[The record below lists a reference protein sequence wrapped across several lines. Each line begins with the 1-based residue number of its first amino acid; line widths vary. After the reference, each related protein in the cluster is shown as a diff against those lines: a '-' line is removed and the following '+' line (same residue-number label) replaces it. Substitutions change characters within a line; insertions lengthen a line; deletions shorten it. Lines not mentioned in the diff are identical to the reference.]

1 MWLLRLRW
9 SLRDARSRWIQIVGI
24 AFTIAIGIGTYAG
37 LSSVTEWRIT
47 AIDESLE
54 LTNMYDLRA
63 TVSGG
68 SNVPAGSLAQIA
80 SGIEGVDDYNE
91 RLVVDTQLET
101 ELDGNEL
108 LVHGRVVGVE
118 MAANGPSEWGPSV
131 NGVEVIDADGLPQPG
146 ASTPQVL
153 LGRSFAA
160 FHGLP
165 TSGHVTIGGDVGVDY
180 VGHAVSPEYFLVVE
194 GNGSLGKSNLAVM
207 FAPLSVAQDIM
218 ARPGAVNDLVL
229 TLQPGADI
237 DAVAQQL
244 IDAAA
249 SRDGTLLEVIA
260 RDETPSYIGLIDAPE
275 IERSVYNVI
284 ALLLFVGAAF
294 AALNFSA
301 RMVEAQRREIG
312 ASMALGETPVSI
324 AIRPLL
330 IGLQIGIL
338 GVIIGIGVGFLVGF
352 QTVGVIQE
360 IIRLPIFETPFQ
372 GAIYARAA
380 AIGFLV
386 PVLAVFWPVV
396 RAVRVRP
403 VEAIRSGH
411 LASRGGGLSPI
422 ISRLPLPGRS
432 LGRMPFRNLMRAPRR
447 TFLTL
452 LTFTMSLAILFS
464 LLGLSSTF
472 SLTFERGDQE
482 LLGSEPERFIV
493 RFDSFY
499 PSDSPQVQGVL
510 TDPTVQLGEAAL
522 ILGASVVAEPSADSS
537 AGNDGAGELTQ
548 LDLAVRFVDFGSDVW
563 TPTAS
568 QGELSRGRPGIVLA
582 DKAAR
587 DFGVGIGDQVVVSHP
602 ELVDGAFSFGTHSLP
617 VIAIH
622 PHPLR
627 VNAYMD
633 LSVASDWGFGGLA
646 NVVTGVPSHDSTLN
660 EVKRSLFGAG
670 TGVAQVQGLG
680 ESFKSVQDSLEQANG
695 AFILTRIFVIF
706 LVLLI
711 AFNTANINVDERAR
725 DHATMFAYGVPVR
738 RVIANLSVEG
748 LLLGVAA
755 VVLGALF
762 GYALLLWMALFLMP
776 TAIPE
781 VGMIVSV
788 RPVEMA
794 VYFALALV
802 AIVVAPIFPGRKLKQ
817 MFIPGKLRVME

>member
-9 SLRDARSRWIQIVGI
+9 SLRDARARWIQIIGI

-37 LSSVTEWRIT
+37 LSSVTEWRLA

-68 SNVPAGSLAQIA
+68 SDVPAGTLAQLA
-80 SGIEGVDDYNE
+80 SGIDGIDEYSE
-91 RLVVDTQLET
+91 RLVIDTQLET
-101 ELDGNEL
+101 EVDGDEL

-118 MAANGPSEWGPSV
+118 MTANGPSEWGPHV
-131 NGVEVIDADGLPQPG
+131 NGVEVIEGDGLPQPE

-153 LGRSFAA
+153 LERSFAA
-160 FHGLP
+160 FRNLP
-165 TSGHVTIGGDVGVDY
+165 TSGHVTVGGDVGVDY
-180 VGHAVSPEYFLVVE
+180 VGHAVSPEYFLVIE

-207 FAPLSVAQDIM
+207 FAPLSVAQDIV

-229 TLQPGADI
+229 TLKQDADI
-237 DAVAQQL
+237 DAVSQQL
-244 IDAAA
+244 TDAAA
-249 SRDGTLLEVIA
+249 SLDGTLLEVIT
-260 RDETPSYIGLIDAPE
+260 RDETPSYIGLTNTPE
-275 IERSVYNVI
+275 TDRSIFNLI

-312 ASMALGETPVSI
+312 ASMALGETPRSI

-338 GVIIGIGVGFLVGF
+338 GVVVGIGVGFLVGF
-352 QTVGVIQE
+352 QTVDAFQQIV
-360 IIRLPIFETPFQ
+360 RLPIFETPFQ
-372 GAIYARAA
+372 GAIYTRAA
-380 AIGFLV
+380 VIGFLV

-472 SLTFERGDQE
+472 SVTFERGDQE
-482 LLGSEPERFIV
+482 LLGGEPERFIV

-522 ILGASVVAEPSADSS
+522 LLGASVTSEPS
-537 AGNDGAGELTQ
+537 AGNDSAGDEGVDEFTQ
-548 LDLAVRFVDFGSDVW
+548 LDLVVRFVDFGSDVW

-568 QGELSRGRPGIVLA
+568 QGELSRGQPGIVLA

-587 DFGVGIGDQVVVSHP
+587 DFGVGIDDHVVVAHP
-602 ELVDGAFSFGTHSLP
+602 EFTDGAFTYSTHSLP
-617 VIAIH
+617 VTAIH

-627 VNAYMD
+627 INAYMD
-633 LSVASDWGFGGLA
+633 LSVASDWGFDGLA
-646 NVVTGVPSHDSTLN
+646 NVVTGVPADGSNLID
-660 EVKRSLFGAG
+660 VKRALFG
-670 TGVAQVQGLG
+670 TGVALVQGLG
-680 ESFKSVQDSLEQANG
+680 ESFKSVQDTLDQSTG
-695 AFILTRIFVIF
+695 VFILTRIFVIF

-738 RVIANLSVEG
+738 RVVANLSAEG

-755 VVLGALF
+755 VVLGGLF

-781 VGMIVSV
+781 VGMVVSV
-788 RPVEMA
+788 RWVEMV
-794 VYFALALV
+794 VYFVLALV
-802 AIVVAPIFPGRKLKQ
+802 AIAVAPVFPGRKLKK

>member
-1 MWLLRLRW
+1 MLLLRLRW
-9 SLRDARSRWIQIVGI
+9 SLRDARARWIQIVGI

-37 LSSVTEWRIT
+37 LTSVTQWRL
-47 AIDESLE
+47 ASIDESLK

-63 TVSGG
+63 TVSAGAD
-68 SNVPAGSLAQIA
+68 VPVGTLAQLA
-80 SGIEGVDDYNE
+80 SEIDGIDEYSE
-91 RLVVDTQLET
+91 RLVTDTQVET
-101 ELDGNEL
+101 VLDGDEL
-108 LVHGRVVGVE
+108 LVHGRVVGIE
-118 MAANGPSEWGPSV
+118 MTAGGPSV
-131 NGVEVIDADGLPQPG
+131 NGVEVIEGRGLPPPG
-146 ASTPQVL
+146 ATTPQVL
-153 LGRSFAA
+153 LERNFAA
-160 FHGLP
+160 FHDLP
-165 TSGHVTIGGDVGVDY
+165 TSGHVTVGGNVGVDY
-180 VGHAVSPEYFLVVE
+180 VGHAVSPEYFLIIE

-207 FAPLSVAQDIM
+207 FAPLSVAQDI
-218 ARPGAVNDLVL
+218 AGRPGAVNDLVL
-229 TLQPGADI
+229 TLEPGADAA
-237 DAVAQQL
+237 AVSQQL
-244 IDAAA
+244 TDAAA
-249 SRDGTLLEVIA
+249 SLDGILLDVIT
-260 RDETPSYIGLIDAPE
+260 RDETPSYTGLVGAPE
-275 IERSVYNVI
+275 IDQNIYNVI

-312 ASMALGETPVSI
+312 ASMALGETPRSI

-338 GVIIGIGVGFLVGF
+338 GVIIGIGVGFVVAS
-352 QTVGVIQE
+352 QTASVVQQIFG
-360 IIRLPIFETPFQ
+360 LPVFDKPFQ

-380 AIGFLV
+380 TIGFLV
-386 PVLAVFWPVV
+386 PMLSVFWPVL
-396 RAVRVRP
+396 RAIRVRP

-432 LGRMPFRNLMRAPRR
+432 LERMPFRNLMRAPRR

-452 LTFTMSLAILFS
+452 LTFTISLAILFS
-464 LLGLSSTF
+464 MVGLSSTF
-472 SLTFERGDQE
+472 SATFEGGDQE
-482 LLGSEPERFIV
+482 LLGGEPERFVV
-493 RFDSFY
+493 RFDSLY
-499 PSDSPQVQGVL
+499 PTDSPQVQGVI

-522 ILGASVVAEPSADSS
+522 ILGASVSADPT
-537 AGNDGAGELTQ
+537 AGTDGAGDDDAGELTQ

-568 QGELSRGRPGIVLA
+568 QGELSRGQPGIVLA

-587 DFGVGIGDQVVVSHP
+587 DFGVGVGDHVVVTHP
-602 ELVDGAFSFGTHSLP
+602 EFANGEFSFSTDSVP
-617 VIAIH
+617 VTAIH

-627 VNAYMD
+627 INAYMD
-633 LSVASDWGFGGLA
+633 LSGASDWGLGGLA
-646 NVVTGVPSHDSTLN
+646 NVVTGVPADGSSLN
-660 EVKRSLFGAG
+660 DVKRALFGTG
-670 TGVAQVQGLG
+670 TGVALVQGLG
-680 ESFKSVQDSLEQANG
+680 ESFQSVQDSLDQSADVY
-695 AFILTRIFVIF
+695 ILTRIFVII

-725 DHATMFAYGVPVR
+725 DHATMFAFGVPVR
-738 RVIANLSVEG
+738 RVVANLSVEG
-748 LLLGVAA
+748 LLLGMAA
-755 VVLGALF
+755 VVLGGLF

-788 RPVEMA
+788 RPVEMV
-794 VYFALALV
+794 VYFALALI